1 VPLPELDAVV
11 SHYRIVRRL
20 GTGGMGAVF
29 LAQDLTLDRPVAI
42 KFLMAV
48 DDTRSRR
55 KLLREAQAV
64 AALDHDGIAAVY
76 EVGED
81 PLAGDFIVMQ
91 YVEGETLAARLR
103 RGRIPPRE
111 ALTLGARVA
120 EALVA
125 AHRRGI
131 IHRDL
136 KPQNIMITPS
146 GAPKLLDFGLARRA
160 DNDPSGSESETATA
174 TTTKHTVAG
183 TPGYMAPEQV
193 RNQGVDAR
201 SDVFALGCVLYECLT
216 GHRAFSGGSSA
227 DVFGQILH
235 VDPPSASSMAP
246 DLGPAYDALCAR
258 LLKKSAGERFQS
270 AEEVL
275 GAIHALEDTAEF
287 EAAEHH
293 PRPTWHWVVAAAAA
307 VLLVVA
313 GWAWLTRGTL
323 PAAPEEAAQHY
334 RRGVEALRD
343 GTYAGARDQFTEAI
357 RLFPDYVQA
366 YSGLAQAN
374 KELDDED
381 GAARALVRLN
391 QLVPD
396 RSRLPTDDRLRME
409 AVLASVARTYDAAI
423 EAYRKLAEREPNDAG
438 ARLDLGLAREA
449 AGLRAQARADFEQA
463 LALNKQSA
471 AAHVRL
477 GIVHV
482 QEGRRPEAF
491 ASLDEAIRLYRVSSN
506 VEGEAEAL
514 LRKGVLLNNSGEL
527 AAAQQTLEEVVRLAG
542 QRLVSQRVRA
552 RFQLA
557 RVAVGQGRPDEIEA
571 VTEESVRE
579 AIDAGLFSLAAA
591 GRVDLANVFIA
602 RQQFDRADA
611 ELVRAV
617 EVAQRY
623 GARRTQMRAQLQRA
637 SLHLMDPRG
646 KSEEALAL
654 AAPAL
659 TFFSEGRF
667 LRQEADAKNI
677 IARAH
682 EERGA
687 FDEAS
692 RLTRE
697 VLQYADSIGDDALA
711 SDALQNLAGQLQNMG
726 HLPDALAA
734 LQRAETIYRA
744 QGKEASLAATLVRQA
759 EVLTSLGRG
768 VEAEAR
774 LNDVD
779 QRIARGQDQDD
790 RRPRHVARLRAL
802 RAVTEGRL
810 ADVLT
815 YAAAADVRPP
825 QPADDIA
832 LEARILGEYAR
843 AHLGQG
849 RTPPAVIAGWLGDF
863 TSVWQKRD
871 LTYWVVRTLLA
882 RKDGPAAGRLAADE
896 WAAVGEQ
903 GSPELRWRL
912 AAAAGL
918 SGATMPPRATETGV
932 QALRTLWAGYDASA
946 YFRRADF
953 TPLVPR
959 DQE

>member
-1 VPLPELDAVV
+1 MPLPDIGAVV

-48 DDTRSRR
+48 DDERSRR

-64 AALDHDGIAAVY
+64 AALDHEGIAAVY
-76 EVGED
+76 EVGQD
-81 PLAGDFIVMQ
+81 LLAGDFIVMQ

-103 RGRIPPRE
+103 RGRMPPRE
-111 ALTLGARVA
+111 AVTLGARVA
-120 EALVA
+120 EALVV

-136 KPQNIMITPS
+136 KPQNIMITS
-146 GAPKLLDFGLARRA
+146 AGTPKLLDFGLAHRA
-160 DNDPSGSESETATA
+160 DNDTAGSESETATA
-174 TTTKHTVAG
+174 STTRHTVAG

-235 VDPPSASSMAP
+235 VEPPTASSMAP

-258 LLKKSAGERFQS
+258 LLKKSVGERFQS

-275 GAIHALEDTAEF
+275 GAMHALSDTAQF
-287 EAAEHH
+287 EAAEQR
-293 PRPTWHWVVAAAAA
+293 PRPRWHWVVAAAA
-307 VLLVVA
+307 LLALSVV
-313 GWAWLTRGTL
+313 GWNWLTRATL

-357 RLFPDYVQA
+357 RQFPDYVQA
-366 YSGLAQAN
+366 YSGLVQAN

-409 AVLASVARTYDAAI
+409 AVLASFARTHDVAI
-423 EAYRKLAEREPNDAG
+423 EAYRKLAERDPRDAG
-438 ARLDLGLAREA
+438 ARLDLGLAKEA
-449 AGLRAQARADFEQA
+449 AGLRLQARADFEQA
-463 LALNKQSA
+463 LVLNRQSA

-477 GIVHV
+477 GILHV
-482 QEGRRPEAF
+482 QDGRRPEAF
-491 ASLDEAIRLYRVSSN
+491 ASLDEAIRLYRISSN

-514 LRKGVLLNNSGEL
+514 LRKGMLLNNSGEL
-527 AAAQQTLEEVVRLAG
+527 AAAQETLEEVVRLAG
-542 QRLVSQRVRA
+542 QRLISQRVRA

-591 GRVDLANVFIA
+591 GRVDLAGVFIT
-602 RQQFDRADA
+602 RRQFDRADA
-611 ELVRAV
+611 ELARAV
-617 EVAQRY
+617 DVAQRY
-623 GARRTQMRAQLQRA
+623 GARRTEMRARLQRA
-637 SLHLMDPRG
+637 ALWLSDDRAA
-646 KSEEALAL
+646 EALAM

-659 TFFSEGRF
+659 AFYSDGRY
-667 LRQEADAKNI
+667 LRLEADAKNI
-677 IARAH
+677 IARAQ
-682 EERGA
+682 EELGA

-692 RLTRE
+692 RLTGE
-697 VLQYADSIGDDALA
+697 VLKYADSIGDDALA
-711 SDALQNLAGQLQNMG
+711 SDALQNLAGQFENLG
-726 HLPDALAA
+726 DLPEALAA
-734 LQRAETIYRA
+734 LQRTEAIYRK

-759 EVLTSLGRG
+759 EVLILLGHG
-768 VEAEAR
+768 AEAEGKLAQ
-774 LNDVD
+774 VD
-779 QRIARGQDQDD
+779 QRIASGLDQDE

-802 RAVTEGRL
+802 RAATEGRL
-810 ADVLT
+810 ADVAAH
-815 YAAAADVRPP
+815 AAAADVRPP

-832 LEARILGEYAR
+832 LSARVLGEYAR

-849 RTPPAVIAGWLGDF
+849 RTPPAVIAGWLAEV
-863 TSVWQKRD
+863 TSLGTPVGQKRE
-871 LTYWVVRTLLA
+871 LTYWVALTLLA
-882 RKDGPAAGRLAADE
+882 RKDAAVAGQLAGAE
-896 WAAVGEQ
+896 WAAVGEK

-918 SGATMPPRATETGV
+918 SGATMPRATETGV

-959 DQE
+959 

>member
-1 VPLPELDAVV
+1 MPLPDIGAVV

-29 LAQDLTLDRPVAI
+29 LAQDLTLARPVAI

-48 DDTRSRR
+48 DDARSRR
-55 KLLREAQAV
+55 KLLHEAQAV
-64 AALDHDGIAAVY
+64 AALDHDAIAAVY
-76 EVGED
+76 EVGQD

-103 RGRIPPRE
+103 RGRMPPRE
-111 ALTLGARVA
+111 AITLGARIA
-120 EALVA
+120 EALVV

-136 KPQNIMITPS
+136 KPQNIMMTPS
-146 GAPKLLDFGLARRA
+146 GAPKLLDFGLAHRA
-160 DNDPSGSESETATA
+160 DNDASGTESETATA
-174 TTTKHTVAG
+174 STTRQTVAG

-216 GHRAFSGGSSA
+216 GRRAFSGGSSG

-235 VDPPSASSMAP
+235 VEPPSASSMAP

-275 GAIHALEDTAEF
+275 GAMHALVDTAQF

-293 PRPTWHWVVAAAAA
+293 PRPRWHWVAATGA
-307 VLLVVA
+307 VLVLFVA
-313 GWAWLTRGTL
+313 GWYWLTRGTL
-323 PAAPEEAAQHY
+323 PVAPEEAAQHY

-357 RLFPDYVQA
+357 RLFGDYVQA

-374 KELDDED
+374 KELDDEE
-381 GAARALVRLN
+381 GAARVLVRLN

-396 RSRLPTDDRLRME
+396 RSRVPAADRLRME
-409 AVLASVARTYDAAI
+409 AVLASVARTHDAAI
-423 EAYRKLAEREPNDAG
+423 EAYRELAEREPKDAG
-438 ARLDLGLAREA
+438 ARVDLGLAKEA

-463 LALNKQSA
+463 LALNRQSA

-477 GIVHV
+477 GILHV
-482 QEGRRPEAF
+482 QDGRRPEAF

-514 LRKGVLLNNSGEL
+514 LRKGILLTNSGEL
-527 AAAQQTLEEVVRLAG
+527 VAAQETLEEVVRLAG

-602 RQQFDRADA
+602 RRQFDRADA
-611 ELVRAV
+611 ELARAV
-617 EVAQRY
+617 DVAQRY
-623 GARRTQMRAQLQRA
+623 GARRTEMRARLQRA
-637 SLHLMDPRG
+637 SLRLVDLR
-646 KSEEALAL
+646 SEEALAL
-654 AAPAL
+654 ATPAL
-659 TFFSEGRF
+659 TFFSEGRY
-667 LRQEADAKNI
+667 LRQEADAKNV
-677 IARAH
+677 IARAK
-682 EERGA
+682 EQLGDFE
-687 FDEAS
+687 EAS

-697 VLQYADSIGDDALA
+697 VLQYADSIGDDAVA
-711 SDALQNLAGQLQNMG
+711 SDALQNLAGQFENLG
-726 HLPDALAA
+726 HLPEALAA
-734 LQRAETIYRA
+734 LQRTEAIYRK
-744 QGKEASLAATLVRQA
+744 QGKDASLPTTLVRQA
-759 EVLTSLGRG
+759 EVLILLGHG
-768 VEAEAR
+768 AEAEGK
-774 LNDVD
+774 LDEVD
-779 QRIARGQDQDD
+779 QRIASGRDQDA

-802 RAVTEGRL
+802 RAATEGRL
-810 ADVLT
+810 ADVAAH
-815 YAAAADVRPP
+815 AAAADVRATE
-825 QPADDIA
+825 QADA
-832 LEARILGEYAR
+832 TAVSARVLAEYAR

-849 RTPPAVIAGWLGDF
+849 RTSPAVIVGWLGEV
-863 TSVWQKRD
+863 TAVGQKRE
-871 LTYWVVRTLLA
+871 LTYWVALTLLA
-882 RKDGPAAGRLAADE
+882 RKDPAGAGRLAAAE
-896 WAAVGEQ
+896 WEGAGEN

-918 SGATMPPRATETGV
+918 SGATMPPRATDTGV
-932 QALRTLWAGYDASA
+932 QALRTLWAGYDSSA

-953 TPLVPR
+953 TSLVSR
-959 DQE
+959 

>member
-1 VPLPELDAVV
+1 MPLPDIDAVV

-29 LAQDLTLDRPVAI
+29 LAQDLTLSRPVAI

-48 DDTRSRR
+48 DDERSRR

-76 EVGED
+76 EVAQD

-103 RGRIPPRE
+103 RGRMPPRE
-111 ALTLGARVA
+111 ALTLGAKVA
-120 EALVA
+120 EALVV

-136 KPQNIMITPS
+136 KPQNIMITPG
-146 GAPKLLDFGLARRA
+146 GAPKLLDFGLAQRA
-160 DNDPSGSESETATA
+160 EDHTAGADSDTETASTA
-174 TTTKHTVAG
+174 RQTVAG

-193 RNQGVDAR
+193 RNQRVDAR

-235 VDPPSASSMAP
+235 VDPPTASSIAP

-258 LLKKSAGERFQS
+258 LLKKSVEDRFQS

-275 GAIHALEDTAEF
+275 GAIHALADTAEF
-287 EAAEHH
+287 EAADHH
-293 PRPTWHWVVAAAAA
+293 PRPRWRALVVAAAVLA
-307 VLLVVA
+307 VAVA
-313 GWAWLTRGTL
+313 GWSWLTRGTL
-323 PAAPEEAAQHY
+323 PEAPEEAAQHY

-343 GTYAGARDQFTEAI
+343 GTYAGARDQFAEAI
-357 RLFPDYVQA
+357 RVFPDYVQA
-366 YSGLAQAN
+366 YSGLAQAS

-381 GAARALVRLN
+381 GAARAFVRLN

-409 AVLASVARTYDAAI
+409 AVLASVARTHDAAI
-423 EAYRKLAEREPNDAG
+423 EAYRKLAERAPGDAG

-477 GIVHV
+477 GILHV

-491 ASLDEAIRLYRVSSN
+491 AALDEAIRLYRIGSN

-514 LRKGVLLNNSGEL
+514 LRKGILLTNSGEL
-527 AAAQQTLEEVVRLAG
+527 AAAQETLEDVVRLAG
-542 QRLVSQRVRA
+542 ERLVSQRVRA

-602 RQQFDRADA
+602 SRQFDRADA
-611 ELVRAV
+611 ELARAV
-617 EVAQRY
+617 DVAQRY
-623 GARRTQMRAQLQRA
+623 GARRTEMRAQLQRA
-637 SLHLMDPRG
+637 SLRLVAQRPQ
-646 KSEEALAL
+646 EALVMAGPAL
-654 AAPAL
+654 A
-659 TFFSEGRF
+659 FFSEGRY
-667 LRQEADAKNI
+667 LRQEADAKNV
-677 IARAH
+677 IARAQ
-682 EERGA
+682 EQLGA

-697 VLQYADSIGDDALA
+697 VLQYAESIGDDAVA
-711 SDALQNLAGQLQNMG
+711 SDALQNLAGQFENLG
-726 HLPDALAA
+726 HLPEALAA
-734 LQRAETIYRA
+734 LQRTEAIYRR
-744 QGKEASLAATLVRQA
+744 QGKEASLPVTLTRQA
-759 EVLTSLGRG
+759 EVLILLGRG
-768 VEAEAR
+768 AEAEGK
-774 LNDVD
+774 LDEVD
-779 QRIARGQDQDD
+779 LRIASGRDQDV

-810 ADVLT
+810 ADVAT
-815 YAAAADVRPP
+815 HAAAADVRPP
-825 QPADDIA
+825 EAPDPVA
-832 LEARILGEYAR
+832 LSARVLGEYAR
-843 AHLGQG
+843 ARLGKG
-849 RTPPAVIAGWLGDF
+849 RTPPAVIVGWLGDAAAAG
-863 TSVWQKRD
+863 QRRE
-871 LTYWVVRTLLA
+871 LTYWVALTLMA
-882 RKDGPAAGRLAADE
+882 RNDAARAGPLAAAE
-896 WAAVGEQ
+896 WTAVGST
-903 GSPELRWRL
+903 GSLELRWRL

-918 SGATMPPRATETGV
+918 SGATMPPRATETSL
-932 QALRTLWAGYDASA
+932 QALRALWVGYDASA
-946 YFRRADF
+946 YFRRADLA
-953 TPLVPR
+953 PLVSR
-959 DQE
+959 